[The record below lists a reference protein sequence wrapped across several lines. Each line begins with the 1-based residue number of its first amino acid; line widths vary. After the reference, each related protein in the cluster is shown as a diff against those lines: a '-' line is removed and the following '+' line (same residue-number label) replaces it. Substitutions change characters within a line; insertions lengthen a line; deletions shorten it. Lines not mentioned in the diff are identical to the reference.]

1 MGIRFIIYLDDILIM
16 GESPEEVQRHLKI
29 VTELFIS
36 VGFIINWAKSEVSPS
51 PLDLP
56 TLVSTSDRDGSRN
69 AARVQIAPDSITL
82 QSVGASSSSAIR
94 EIPSVRLE
102 FIRQRLVLRG
112 FSSEV
117 IEMLLASSRRPTV
130 ASYQSAWNNW
140 LRWNLARG
148 SDPLSNTLSIVLQY
162 LTELFSSG
170 LASSTINLH
179 RSVLS
184 MTLEPLEGHNIG
196 EHPLVV
202 QLLKG
207 IFNSKPP
214 RPRYDVLWDPDD
226 VIQFFMSAKDN
237 AYLSF
242 AVLSYKLVTLIA
254 LASLLRVSDFGLFF
268 FPSHP
273 LVFPLRLQIFQSLVG
288 VRIRVKGRYVRSFCP
303 G

>member
-148 SDPLSNTLSIVLQY
+148 SDPFSNT
-162 LTELFSSG
+162 
-170 LASSTINLH
+170 
-179 RSVLS
+179 
-184 MTLEPLEGHNIG
+184 
-196 EHPLVV
+196 
-202 QLLKG
+202 
-207 IFNSKPP
+207 
-214 RPRYDVLWDPDD
+214 
-226 VIQFFMSAKDN
+226 
-237 AYLSF
+237 
-242 AVLSYKLVTLIA
+242 
-254 LASLLRVSDFGLFF
+254 
-268 FPSHP
+268 
-273 LVFPLRLQIFQSLVG
+273 
-288 VRIRVKGRYVRSFCP
+288 
-303 G
+303 